1 VCTKADVLVLPG
13 ELCSRVGLVQLQR
26 GEFVD
31 TKTSMKE
38 NVGKFVPHALQ
49 SLPALQVCESMNFQQ
64 SFGHRIT
71 SCCLF
76 IVLNLYQGKELEFV
90 DFPGHGSQ
98 RHRLATYFASAR
110 AVVLVIDAVSLNGL
124 QDAAL
129 YEFIIITFRFHH
141 HC

>member
-1 VCTKADVLVLPG
+1 MVCFVFLSDF
-13 ELCSRVGLVQLQR
+13 QLQR

-38 NVGKFVPHALQ
+38 NIGQFVPHALQ
-49 SLPALQVCESMNFQQ
+49 SQPSLQVLLSHFKSSVCTECFIYSHPIG
-64 SFGHRIT
+64 SHRAWPHPR
-71 SCCLF
+71 L
-76 IVLNLYQGKELEFV
+76 QGKDLEFV

-110 AVVLVIDAVSLNGL
+110 AVVLVIDAVNLNGL

-129 YEFIIITFRFHH
+129 YAQCDTTPCSASHVHLI
-141 HC
+141 C